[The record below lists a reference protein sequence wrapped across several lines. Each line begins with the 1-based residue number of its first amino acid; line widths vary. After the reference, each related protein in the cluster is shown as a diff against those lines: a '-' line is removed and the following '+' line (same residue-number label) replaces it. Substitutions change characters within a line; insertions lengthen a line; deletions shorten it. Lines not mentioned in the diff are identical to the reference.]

1 MAGKKRSGGRRMVKI
16 VKVLDS
22 ISLLLAY
29 IAIFFIGIFIIF
41 NFALFL
47 PCGLGGGIIAGFSCC
62 YEFLTDTWTF
72 WAGTILAPI
81 SIAFLLILISS
92 LLSQES

>member
-1 MAGKKRSGGRRMVKI
+1 MGVRIA
-16 VKVLDS
+16 KVLDR
-22 ISLLLAY
+22 ISLVLIQ
-29 IAIFFIGIFIIF
+29 IAVFFTALFVLF

-62 YEFLTDTWTF
+62 YDFLTDTWTF

-81 SIAFLLILISS
+81 AIAFLLILVSS

>member
-1 MAGKKRSGGRRMVKI
+1 MGVKI
-16 VKVLDS
+16 AKVLDY
-22 ISLLLAY
+22 ISLVLAQ
-29 IAIFFIGIFIIF
+29 IAVFFVALFILF

-47 PCGLGGGIIAGFSCC
+47 PCGLTEGIIAGFSCC